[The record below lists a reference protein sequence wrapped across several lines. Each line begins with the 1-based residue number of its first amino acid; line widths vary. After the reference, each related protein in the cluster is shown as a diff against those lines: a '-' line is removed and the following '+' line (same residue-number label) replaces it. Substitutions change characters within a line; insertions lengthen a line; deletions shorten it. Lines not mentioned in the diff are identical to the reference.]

1 MKITVNIKTGA
12 ETIIKTLKL
21 AGFQAYLVGG
31 CVRDSLLGKT
41 PIEWDITT
49 SARPEEVSRLF
60 KKAIPTG
67 IEYGTVTILLTDG
80 QYEVTTFRS
89 DEKYVDGR
97 HPANVHFTT
106 DIHADLARRDFTVNA
121 IAYDPATDQLID
133 DHAGQTDLKKK
144 LIRTVGAAT
153 ARFSED
159 GLRPVRACRF
169 AAQLGFEIDNATL
182 AAIPG
187 SLATVKKVSVE
198 RFHDELIKML
208 AAAKPS
214 IGLEYMRRSGL
225 LEIVLPELNACVGV
239 EQPPEFHPHDVYWH
253 SLYSCDAAPQDNLT
267 VRLAAL
273 FHDLGKPACKEGFT
287 FYNHDKVGAEIT
299 ERLMRRLKFSN
310 DETGRVVNLVASHMF
325 DYSAKWSD
333 AAVRRFIR
341 RIGGVGN
348 VPNLFLLRQAD
359 VQAMRQNIGTD
370 YLVELQARIDRIIA
384 DENAL
389 HVKNLKVNG
398 QDIMRTLGIPPGPK
412 VGQVLNDLLEKVL
425 DEPNLN
431 ERETLLKLIRSYA

>member
-1 MKITVNIKTGA
+1 MFTIKSGA
-12 ETIIKTLKL
+12 AEIIRILQSKNY
-21 AGFQAYLVGG
+21 QAYLVGG
-31 CVRDSLLGKT
+31 SIRDLLLGLT
-41 PIEWDITT
+41 PKEWDITT

-67 IEYGTVTILLTDG
+67 LEYGTVTVLLADG

-97 HPANVHFTT
+97 HPANVRFTT

-121 IAYDPATDQLID
+121 IAYDPATDKLID
-133 DHAGQTDLKKK
+133 DHAGQAYLKKK

-169 AAQLGFEIDNATL
+169 AAQLGFEIDSATL

-187 SLATVKKVSVE
+187 SLATVKKVSAE
-198 RFHDELIKML
+198 RLHDELVKML
-208 AAAKPS
+208 AADKPS
-214 IGLEYMRRSGL
+214 IGLEYLRRAGL
-225 LEIVLPELNACVGV
+225 LEIILPELVTCVGI
-239 EQPPEFHPHDVYWH
+239 EQPAEFHPHDVYWH
-253 SLYSCDAAPQDNLT
+253 SLFSCDAAPKDNLT

-287 FYNHDKVGAEIT
+287 FYNHDKVGAEIA

-310 DETGRVVNLVASHMF
+310 DEIDRVVNLVASHMF
-325 DYSAKWSD
+325 DYSSKWSD

-341 RIGGVGN
+341 RIGGVEN
-348 VPNLFLLRQAD
+348 VPDLFLLRRAD
-359 VQAMRQNIGTD
+359 VQAMHQNIGTD
-370 YLVELQARIDRIIA
+370 YLVELQARIDQIIA

-389 HVKNLKVNG
+389 QVKNLKVDG
-398 QDIMRTLGIPPGPK
+398 QDVMRTLGLKPGPK

-425 DEPNLN
+425 DDPNLN
-431 ERETLLKLIRSYA
+431 ERETLLRLIRSYA

>member
-1 MKITVNIKTGA
+1 MFTIKSGA
-12 ETIIKTLKL
+12 AEIIRILQSKNY
-21 AGFQAYLVGG
+21 QAYLVGG
-31 CVRDSLLGKT
+31 SIRDLLLGLT
-41 PIEWDITT
+41 PKEWDITT

-67 IEYGTVTILLTDG
+67 LEYGTVTVLLADG

-97 HPANVHFTT
+97 HPANVRFTT

-121 IAYDPATDQLID
+121 IAYDPATDKLID
-133 DHAGQTDLKKK
+133 DHAGQADLKKK

-169 AAQLGFEIDNATL
+169 AAQLGFEIDSATL

-187 SLATVKKVSVE
+187 SLATVKKVSAE
-198 RFHDELIKML
+198 RLHDELVKML
-208 AAAKPS
+208 AADKPS
-214 IGLEYMRRSGL
+214 IGLEYLRRAGL
-225 LEIVLPELNACVGV
+225 LEIILPELVTCVGI
-239 EQPPEFHPHDVYWH
+239 EQPAEFHPHDVYWH
-253 SLYSCDAAPQDNLT
+253 SLFSCDAAPKDNLT

-287 FYNHDKVGAEIT
+287 FYNHDKVGAEIA

-310 DETGRVVNLVASHMF
+310 DEIDRVVNLVASHMF
-325 DYSAKWSD
+325 DYSSKWSD

-341 RIGGVGN
+341 RIGGVEN
-348 VPNLFLLRQAD
+348 VPDLFLLRRAD
-359 VQAMRQNIGTD
+359 VQAMHQNIGTD
-370 YLVELQARIDRIIA
+370 YLVELQARIDQIIA

-389 HVKNLKVNG
+389 QVKNLKVDG
-398 QDIMRTLGIPPGPK
+398 QDVMRTLGLKPGPK

-425 DEPNLN
+425 DDPNLN
-431 ERETLLKLIRSYA
+431 ERETLLRLIRSYA